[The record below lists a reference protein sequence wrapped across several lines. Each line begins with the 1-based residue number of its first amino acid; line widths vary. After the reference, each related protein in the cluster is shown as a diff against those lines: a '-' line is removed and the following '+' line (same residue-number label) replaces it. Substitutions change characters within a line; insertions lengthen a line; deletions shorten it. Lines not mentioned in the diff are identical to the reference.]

1 MTALET
7 APRPPLGA
15 RLQALPVIGAARLLA
30 RCRPARIRAVLGVLA
45 RGAGPA
51 TAERTAHARDVVVG
65 TSMRCAGPRCLERS
79 IATALLCR
87 VGGTWPD
94 WCTGV
99 ALRPFRAHAW
109 VEAEG
114 RPIGEDEQDI
124 ALFVAAMRVTRRGT

>member
-7 APRPPLGA
+7 APRPPLSA
-15 RLQALPVIGAARLLA
+15 RIQALPIIGVARLLA
-30 RCRPARIRAVLGVLA
+30 RCRPARIRAVLEVLA
-45 RGAGPA
+45 RGAPPA
-51 TAERTAHARDVVVG
+51 TAERTARIRDVIVG

-87 VGGTWPD
+87 ASGMWPD

-114 RPIGEDEQDI
+114 RPIGEDEQEI
-124 ALFVAAMRVTRRGT
+124 ALFVTAMRVTRRER